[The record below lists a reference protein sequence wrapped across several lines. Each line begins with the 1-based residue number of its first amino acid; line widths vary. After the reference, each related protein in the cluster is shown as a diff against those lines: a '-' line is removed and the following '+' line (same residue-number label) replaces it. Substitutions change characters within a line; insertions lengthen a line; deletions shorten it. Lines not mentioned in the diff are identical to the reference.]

1 MFGLYWFF
9 NGIHGV
15 NLLFLHWFPLVS
27 IGSSIGFTGIRDEQC
42 LDSIGFSMGFM
53 GLITLLLHWFPLVS
67 IGSSI
72 GFTGI
77 RDEQCL
83 DYIGFSIGFMGLI
96 KCFYIGFHWFP
107 LVLL

>member
-15 NLLFLHWFPLVS
+15 KYFVFTLVS
-27 IGSSIGFTGIRDEQC
+27 IGFHCSSIGFTGIRDEQC

-53 GLITLLLHWFPLVS
+53 GLSTLFLHWFPLVS

-72 GFTGI
+72 GFTGV

-83 DYIGFSIGFMGLI
+83 DYIGFSMGFMGLSTL
-96 KCFYIGFHWFP
+96 FLHWFP
-107 LVLL
+107 LVSIVLL

>member
-1 MFGLYWFF
+1 MFGLYRFF

-15 NLLFLHWFPLVS
+15 KYFVSTLVS
-27 IGSSIGFTGIRDEQC
+27 IGF
-42 LDSIGFSMGFM
+42 
-53 GLITLLLHWFPLVS
+53 HWFPLVS

-83 DYIGFSIGFMGLI
+83 DYTGFSMGFMGLI
-96 KCFYIGFHWFP
+96 TLFLHWFP
-107 LVLL
+107 LVSIGSSIGVTGIRDEQCLDSIGFQWD